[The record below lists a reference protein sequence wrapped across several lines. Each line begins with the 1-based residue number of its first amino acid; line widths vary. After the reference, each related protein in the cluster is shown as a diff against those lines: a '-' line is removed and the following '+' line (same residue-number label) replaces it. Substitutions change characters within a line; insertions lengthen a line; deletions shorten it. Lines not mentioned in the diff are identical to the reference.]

1 MKWRRSIAVSM
12 TSQISITSLFH
23 KYDINF
29 GRKRQLP
36 TNTVVPSSEPLPHL
50 TPCSIGRVD
59 SDLGEVP
66 APCSDHLVGK
76 KTCGKSG
83 PGQFSNGRS
92 VPLCC
97 NVSRPSAQRKYHVYE
112 ALGISKPIMSY
123 VWIGTTGEDDD
134 SLAVLC

>member
-50 TPCSIGRVD
+50 TPCLIGRPD
-59 SDLGEVP
+59 SDLGKYLPPVQIISWERRP
-66 APCSDHLVGK
+66 AERAAPASFRMVA
-76 KTCGKSG
+76 
-83 PGQFSNGRS
+83 Q
-92 VPLCC
+92 
-97 NVSRPSAQRKYHVYE
+97 SRC
-112 ALGISKPIMSY
+112 
-123 VWIGTTGEDDD
+123 
-134 SLAVLC
+134 AVM